1 MLSRLVFSRT
11 IVREFVYYV
20 QEIHFLMEF
29 EQYITYDDDRIVTR
43 SRNNINL
50 TYGIN
55 LIYYINL
62 TYGNNLTYDINLCI
76 YVHL

>member
-1 MLSRLVFSRT
+1 
-11 IVREFVYYV
+11 
-20 QEIHFLMEF
+20 MEF